1 MLLDAQDFIFRTY
14 ILEGSRIQAGLNA
27 GHTIE
32 GSDWI
37 KTTTGKEKN
46 IAATRREKKTQSHIH
61 KTYVV
66 WPPKASPWP
75 LGWLSV
81 NCTPF

>member
-37 KTTTGKEKN
+37 KTTTGKEKK
-46 IAATRREKKTQSHIH
+46 TLQLQEERKKHNHIFT
-61 KTYVV
+61 KRM
-66 WPPKASPWP
+66 WSGP
-75 LGWLSV
+75 LKRLLGLWDG
-81 NCTPF
+81 CQ